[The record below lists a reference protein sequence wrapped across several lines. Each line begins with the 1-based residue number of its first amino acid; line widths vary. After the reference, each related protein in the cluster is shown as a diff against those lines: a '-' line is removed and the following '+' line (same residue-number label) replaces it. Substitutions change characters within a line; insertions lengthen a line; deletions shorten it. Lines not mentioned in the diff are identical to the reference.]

1 MQVGV
6 LGEEHAEAE
15 RRMNPGEGAEES
27 FPSPEDRSEGLEG
40 PRGRTEYLREVTV
53 GAEGEINTHAQGV
66 LKVPGSH

>member
-15 RRMNPGEGAEES
+15 RRMNPGEGAGEI
-27 FPSPEDRSEGLEG
+27 FPSPGDRSEEG

-53 GAEGEINTHAQGV
+53 GGGRR
-66 LKVPGSH
+66 